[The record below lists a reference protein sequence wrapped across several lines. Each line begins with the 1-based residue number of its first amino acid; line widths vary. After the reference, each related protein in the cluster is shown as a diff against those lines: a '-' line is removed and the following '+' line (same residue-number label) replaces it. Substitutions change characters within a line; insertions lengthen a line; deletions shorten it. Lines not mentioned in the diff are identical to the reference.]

1 MELIWSLPFTICSIL
16 PMHCRSQQP
25 EFSSPAPILSHKYAH
40 RWTRVFF
47 VVFFIANSVYSA
59 ESHTSKYFE
68 GLRQRHLFG
77 IAEGYCLSRLAQPR
91 LTDSDRARYS
101 WELSKTLA
109 AHAMVAQSAEQSELW
124 TRAENTLKQILKD
137 HPHWADT
144 PIFHAELTRV
154 DAQKADL
161 LYWQAKADPS
171 NLPRKQN
178 AISSLTRAATALV
191 QSEKQVNQLLKK
203 AGSRKNYTVLNVST
217 IRDTVL
223 DFQLLIA
230 QTKMKL
236 ADLYLSQNN
245 QRKTNLNA
253 AIELLKPLSRRA
265 STLKITW
272 QSKLELIR
280 CDRIAG
286 DNIAAQRAIQVLIKE
301 DPPPYL
307 NEPIFVE
314 SMRILLA
321 DNKAELAATQIIS
334 FRQDHNRHSSE
345 LGYLEIQ
352 ALIALRK
359 IALKNKQESLAEEI
373 WNQIETRNQ
382 HLTTS
387 QPGYWSQRA
396 RLLVH
401 QQHQVDQYGSQLT
414 QELNQAQLFYSQGK
428 LKQAITAYE
437 QTAKQ
442 AESEGKTDL
451 AIELWF
457 TSGSL
462 LIKTRQY
469 KKAATVFR
477 ALSQRFA
484 SNPKAADASL
494 LGAWCL
500 GQLYT
505 QSRTKSRRL
514 AYTSALEEL
523 RKQFSGSASYHEA
536 GWMLARLEESR
547 LQYSKAL
554 VLYSEIP
561 DGHQK
566 SSDAHLGIARCY
578 EKILLRLAS
587 LNKPTNAWRQ
597 EAIDVLEKFLAD
609 FPDQNKIDMQ
619 SQAEVA
625 LRLTRIYLNNVPPD
639 YAKAHRLLDQVISTS
654 SNLIQHLKKNNEV
667 SEASV
672 AQAAKEIQI
681 WNQISN
687 QALRLQIIALAGQG
701 NPSAAQSLVENLETA
716 GTDELLSVLNGVSQ
730 INLELTP
737 AVRRELGQLQLKS
750 AEKLASRR
758 DELNPQQIKRLDLCL
773 AEAYLAIDQ
782 PIRALEYYKELLKQ
796 SPHDRSLIKQVAL
809 LLEKCGTKECMRQ
822 AKQKWRQLETS
833 EKAGSLSWLETRL
846 HIIQTS
852 FESGDKTEAK
862 KLLGVTKLLYPDLG
876 NAEIQNR
883 YRETEARL
891 KK

>member
-1 MELIWSLPFTICSIL
+1 
-16 PMHCRSQQP
+16 MHCRFQQP
-25 EFSSPAPILSHKYAH
+25 EFSSPEPILSPKCGRHWI
-40 RWTRVFF
+40 RCFF
-47 VVFFIANSVYSA
+47 VFIFIANSVCSA
-59 ESHTSKYFE
+59 ENQTSKYFE
-68 GLRQRHLFG
+68 GLRQRHLFS

-91 LTDSDRARYS
+91 LTEPDRALYS

-109 AHAMVAQSAEQSELW
+109 AHAMVAESAEQSELW
-124 TRAENTLKQILKD
+124 KRAENTLKQILKD
-137 HPHWADT
+137 HPHWNDA
-144 PIFHAELTRV
+144 PIFRAELTRI

-171 NLPRKQN
+171 HPPRKPH
-178 AISSLTRAATALV
+178 AISSLTRAAAALI
-191 QSEKQVNQLLKK
+191 QSEKQLNQLLKK
-203 AGSRKNYTVLNVST
+203 AGSRKNYTLLNVST
-217 IRDTVL
+217 IRDTL
-223 DFQLLIA
+223 MDFQLLIA

-236 ADLYLSQNN
+236 ADLYTNQIN
-245 QRKTNLNA
+245 QRKANLSA
-253 AIELLKPLSRRA
+253 AIELLEPLSRRA
-265 STLKITW
+265 STLKISW
-272 QSKLELIR
+272 QSRLELIR

-286 DNIAAQRAIQVLIKE
+286 DNKAAQRAIQVLIKE
-301 DPPPYL
+301 NPPSYL
-307 NEPIFVE
+307 NEPLFVE

-321 DNKAELAATQIIS
+321 DNKAELAATQIIK
-334 FRQDHNRHSSE
+334 FRQDHKRLSSE
-345 LGYLEIQ
+345 LGYLEIE

-359 IALKNKQESLAEEI
+359 TALKNKQESLAEDI

-382 HLTTS
+382 HLTIS

-401 QQHQVDQYGSQLT
+401 QQQQVDQYGSQLA
-414 QELNQAQLFYSQGK
+414 QQLNQAQLFYSQGK

-442 AESEGKTDL
+442 AEAEGKTDL
-451 AIELWF
+451 AFELWF

-462 LIKTRQY
+462 LIKTGQY
-469 KKAATVFR
+469 EKAATVFR

-484 SNPKAADASL
+484 SNPKSADVSL

-523 RKQFSGSASYHEA
+523 RKQFPASASSHEA
-536 GWMLARLEESR
+536 GWMLARLQESR

-561 DGHQK
+561 DGHPK
-566 SSDAHLGIARCY
+566 SSDAQLGIARCY

-587 LNKPTNAWRQ
+587 LNKSTNAWRQ
-597 EAIDVLEKFLAD
+597 EAIDVLEKFVAE

-619 SQAEVA
+619 SQAKVA

-639 YAKAHRLLDQVISTS
+639 YAKAHRLLDQVISSS
-654 SNLIQHLKKNNEV
+654 SNLIEHLKKNNEV

-672 AQAAKEIQI
+672 AQTAKEIQN
-681 WNQISN
+681 WNHISS

-701 NPSAAQSLVENLETA
+701 NPAAAQSLVENLETA

-737 AVRRELGQLQLKS
+737 VVRRELGQLQLKS

-782 PIRALEYYKELLKQ
+782 PIRALEYYQELLKQ
-796 SPHDRSLIKQVAL
+796 SPRDHNLIKQVAL

-833 EKAGSLSWLETRL
+833 EKAGSLSWLEMRL
-846 HIIQTS
+846 HVIQTS
-852 FESGDKTEAK
+852 FESGDKTEAR
-862 KLLGVTKLLYPDLG
+862 KLLGVTKLLYPELG
-876 NAEIQNR
+876 NPEMQSR